1 MPDRKAPVTLDVDG
15 YEVSLTFAAST
26 NPAALGQVKQILLS
40 SFVAH
45 GPKAKGILAFPG
57 GQRDNIDRENP
68 LHLENC
74 IASSL

>member
-1 MPDRKAPVTLDVDG
+1 MPDQKAPVTLEVDD
-15 YEVSLTFAAST
+15 YEVSLTFADST

>member
-1 MPDRKAPVTLDVDG
+1 MPDQKAPVKLDVDG